1 MSVGPYQ
8 YIVHIVLY
16 IITTFDYSGNM
27 PRVAPA
33 VSLDSTMKAALDQ
46 LVRSPSAPPGLVQR
60 SRIVLAAAAGRT
72 NQQIAGELQMPE
84 VTVSKWRR
92 CFASQGLGGLQVAPR
107 SGRPAKHGPEIVQ
120 RVQNRAC
127 QQPEH
132 YSRWSVRTL
141 AQDLKLPRSTVHQI
155 LVASD
160 LQPHRI
166 RTFTFSPDPDF
177 AAKLLDIVGLY
188 LNPLENALLL
198 CVDEKT
204 GIQAL
209 DRTQPLLPLS
219 AKKPSSWTNE
229 YVRHGTQTLLAALEI
244 ASGHVVAQV
253 KQRRTSVNFRRFLKE
268 VVAAFPEQDL
278 HLVLD
283 NLNIHKNQ
291 AAQRWLKLHPR
302 VHFHYTPTHAS
313 WVNMVECFFS
323 LLVFSLGK
331 EGLSQSVHTSKRQ
344 LKEFLLDYIS
354 HNNENPKPFVWTK
367 VPEKLQRIIE
377 ATERISSDAPAQA
390 EEAPPAPPGS
400 QYYK

>member
-1 MSVGPYQ
+1 
-8 YIVHIVLY
+8 
-16 IITTFDYSGNM
+16 M

-33 VSLDSTMKAALDQ
+33 VSLDATIKAALDQ
-46 LVRSPSAPPGLVQR
+46 LVRSPSTPQALVQR
-60 SRIVLAAAAGRT
+60 SRIVLAAAAGKS
-72 NQQIAGELQMPE
+72 NQQIAEELRLPE

-92 CFASQGLGGLQVAPR
+92 GFASRGLEGLQDAPR
-107 SGRPAKHGPEIVQ
+107 PGRPVKHGPEIVQ

-127 QQPEH
+127 QQPQH

-141 AQDLKLPRSTVHQI
+141 AKDVKLPPSTVHQI

-177 AAKLLDIVGLY
+177 EAKLLDIVGLY
-188 LNPLENALLL
+188 LNPPENALVV

-219 AKKPSSWTNE
+219 AKKPRSWTNE

-244 ASGHVVAQV
+244 ASGQVVAQV
-253 KQRRTSVNFRRFLKE
+253 KQRRTSVNFLSFLKE
-268 VVAAFPEQDL
+268 VITAFPDRQL
-278 HLVLD
+278 HMILD
-283 NLNIHKNQ
+283 NLNIHKN
-291 AAQRWLKLHPR
+291 AAARRWLKRHPR

-323 LLVFSLGK
+323 IMSK
-331 EGLSQSVHTSKRQ
+331 QALSQSVHTSKHQ
-344 LKEFLLDYIS
+344 LKQFLLHYIAR
-354 HNNENPKPFVWTK
+354 NNENPRPFVWTK
-367 VPEKLQRIIE
+367 GPEKLKRIIE
-377 ATERISSDAPAQA
+377 ATKEYQA
-390 EEAPPAPPGS
+390 THPRKPRRRRPHHNTINN
-400 QYYK
+400 